1 MSDRI
6 PWRAGSLWQKL
17 KAQHERALST
27 GALQPIDTK
36 VEHLSEKSIQFVVRI
51 LANLERKEKAL
62 KQQNKA
68 APNNPFLP
76 YEQDL
81 YVTDISQTHLCLLNK
96 FNVVNYHFLIIT
108 RQFEPQENWLTLS
121 DFEALVCCLADV
133 DGLAFFNGGTVAGS
147 SQPHKHLQVVPYTPS
162 LKAFP
167 VESVI
172 EKACAD
178 SSESIC
184 RADALGF
191 SHAIAPLNPSFS
203 QQISQSEKAHLYLKN
218 YRTLLNAV
226 GINNTPQSENEQWQ
240 GKQTAA
246 YNLLCTRSWIM
257 IVPRTQEKYANISVN
272 SLGFAGSLFVKN
284 KESLEALK
292 SVGPM
297 TLLKAVSGQPY

>member
-6 PWRAGSLWQKL
+6 PWSAGNLWQKL
-17 KAQHERALST
+17 KAQHEYALST

-36 VEHLSEKSIQFVVRI
+36 VEHLSEEGIQFVVRI
-51 LANLERKEKAL
+51 LASLERKEKAL

-68 APNNPFLP
+68 APSNPFLP
-76 YEQDL
+76 YEKDL
-81 YVTDISQTHLCLLNK
+81 YVTDISSTHLCLLNK
-96 FNVVNYHFLIIT
+96 FNVVDYHFLIIT
-108 RQFEPQENWLTLS
+108 RQFEPQENWLTLP

-167 VESVI
+167 TESVI
-172 EKACAD
+172 DKACTAR
-178 SSESIC
+178 SEDVC
-184 RADALGF
+184 TAEALGF
-191 SHAIAPLNPSFS
+191 CHAIAPLKPSSS
-203 QQISQSEKAHLYLKN
+203 QQISQSEKAHHYLRT
-218 YRTLLNAV
+218 YRTLLDTV
-226 GINNTPQSENEQWQ
+226 GINTPQAESEQWK
-240 GKQTAA
+240 GEQTAA
-246 YNLLCTRSWIM
+246 YNLLCTRHWMM

-284 KESLEALK
+284 KESLDALK

-297 TLLKAVSGQPY
+297 TLLETVSGKPH

>member
-6 PWRAGSLWQKL
+6 SWSAGSLWQKL
-17 KAQHERALST
+17 KAQREHALTT

-36 VEHLSEKSIQFVVRI
+36 VEHVSEGDIQFVVRI
-51 LANLERKEKAL
+51 LANLKRKEAAL
-62 KQQNKA
+62 AQQNKTV
-68 APNNPFLP
+68 PSNPFLP

-96 FNVVNYHFLIIT
+96 FNVVDYHFLIIT
-108 RQFEPQENWLTLS
+108 RQFESQESWLTLS

-162 LKAFP
+162 LKSFP
-167 VESVI
+167 TESVI
-172 EKACAD
+172 NAACTGRPAG
-178 SSESIC
+178 IF
-184 RADALGF
+184 RAEALGF
-191 SHAIAPLNPSFS
+191 EHAIASLTPSSS
-203 QQISQSEKAHLYLKN
+203 QQISQAKKACHYLKT
-218 YRTLLNAV
+218 YRTLLNAA
-226 GINNTPQSENEQWQ
+226 GINNPPKSSSDQWK
-240 GKQTAA
+240 GEQTAA
-246 YNLLCTRSWIM
+246 YNLLCTRHWMM

-297 TLLKAVSGQPY
+297 TLLETVSGQPN